1 MTGSAMKL
9 LDLSDHLPGLP
20 RLPGLK
26 KWYARDKI
34 QYYSNWE
41 EASQVRIVHLV
52 TCNQSSQGFSFH
64 TLLHVPHDSHIH
76 AGKHMVDKV
85 HNVQMVALQ
94 SGPCMGVCLLV
105 CWLQQTPAA
114 ARVVKHVAAD
124 IGQLVFC
131 HECHGCH
138 RSMSTAWPAACN
150 SIH

>member
-20 RLPGLK
+20 RLQGLK

-34 QYYSNWE
+34 QYYSSWE

-52 TCNQSSQGFSFH
+52 TCNPSLQFSHFTH
-64 TLLHVPHDSHIH
+64 CYMSTHDSHIH
-76 AGKHMVDKV
+76 VGKHMVDKV

-114 ARVVKHVAAD
+114 ARVVKRAAAD

-131 HECHGCH
+131 HECHVCH